1 MKTYLTYI
9 IVKATVMVR
18 VRRMTRSRLRPGPG
32 STLTSGAGGETG
44 GLTNIR
50 ILYEIK
56 VEHLKNIF

>member
-1 MKTYLTYI
+1 MTYLTYI

-18 VRRMTRSRLRPGPG
+18 VRRVTRSRLRPEPG
-32 STLTSGAGGETG
+32 STLTPGGGGETG
-44 GLTNIR
+44 GLTNKR